1 MDNDSGEIQ
10 ADIFEVIL
18 SFLRP
23 EDACSLA
30 RVSKTFCNWVDSSVM
45 WKEWCEKACPSIKD
59 PPAKAFV
66 EALYGAKAKA
76 GRSYKQLFLEL
87 KRSLHRKP
95 FHYIQQ
101 RSGTSKILFDI
112 KDYVV
117 LMDVY
122 VNIASKEEVL
132 SFSADGRD
140 LAKSNPKLSH
150 PRKPKR
156 LSKIRYVDLESIG
169 VVQCSPEL
177 DKMLCASLNKCFHYL
192 ETTNKFTI
200 EGERL
205 ESRLITF
212 SWKLLQKSDG
222 QIQNLLKRE
231 TCFTAYGEHRFF
243 ETARNGSYGEGRG
256 YFGATTVGDA
266 LMASMWLK
274 FDYQLPAGRGKENWG
289 DSDVSREFKIGA
301 GFWIP
306 EVESLILHDP

>member
-1 MDNDSGEIQ
+1 
-10 ADIFEVIL
+10 
-18 SFLRP
+18 
-23 EDACSLA
+23 
-30 RVSKTFCNWVDSSVM
+30 
-45 WKEWCEKACPSIKD
+45 
-59 PPAKAFV
+59 
-66 EALYGAKAKA
+66 
-76 GRSYKQLFLEL
+76 
-87 KRSLHRKP
+87 
-95 FHYIQQ
+95 
-101 RSGTSKILFDI
+101 
-112 KDYVV
+112 V

-177 DKMLCASLNKCFHYL
+177 DKMLRASLNKCFRYL
-192 ETTNKFTI
+192 ETTNNFTI

-205 ESRLITF
+205 ESGLITF

-243 ETARNGSYGEGRG
+243 ETARNGSYGEGCG
-256 YFGATTVGDA
+256 YFGATTVEIAEDRQSGLRSDV

-274 FDYQLPAGRGKENWG
+274 FDYQLPAGRGKRIGVIRMSHEN
-289 DSDVSREFKIGA
+289 
-301 GFWIP
+301 
-306 EVESLILHDP
+306 